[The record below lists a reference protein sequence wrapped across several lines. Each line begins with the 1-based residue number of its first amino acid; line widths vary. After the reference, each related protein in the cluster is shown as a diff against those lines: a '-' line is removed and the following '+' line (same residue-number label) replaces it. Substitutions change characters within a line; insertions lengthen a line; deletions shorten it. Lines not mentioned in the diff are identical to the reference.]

1 MSHFLHFI
9 KLIKYIKYYYSV
21 LLRNWFN
28 KKDSYSQH
36 GEDLLVEKILGCKV
50 NSFIDIGANDGV
62 LFSNTFKFAKY
73 GAAGLCIEPSPRSF
87 KKLRLNHL
95 FHSKIAC
102 LNYAISNR
110 DGKIYFI
117 EDGYEETLSRVSNS
131 SEEGSKEI
139 QCCTFNTVLNKYP
152 NFKDI
157 DLLSVD
163 VEGHELQVF
172 EGLDFNLHKP
182 EVIVVELLD
191 LSVKKLEIKNLNIEN
206 LFNTELYKFLTSKN
220 YILVNCIYSDLIFIN
235 KDFRD

>member
-28 KKDSYSQH
+28 KKDTYSQH

-163 VEGHELQVF
+163 VEGHEYEVF
-172 EGLDFNLHKP
+172 SS
-182 EVIVVELLD
+182 LLKNSLKIKLIIIESD
-191 LSVKKLEIKNLNIEN
+191 KSKLEKLTNLPFLSDYHKIHTNGI
-206 LFNTELYKFLTSKN
+206 NTFLLN
-220 YILVNCIYSDLIFIN
+220 NRLINNSHF
-235 KDFRD
+235 